1 MLLGAH
7 CRCSL
12 RRVRCRAELKCA
24 MKTAPSRLSS
34 ITVSAALS
42 DCVSNMRFSL
52 CGRDSGAADLIPTYL
67 TVHGSLHCKEST
79 SQAELHTCCQKA
91 VSLALG
97 RRQHQHSARC
107 WRGERGRVCL
117 ALRHCTQHRRGRGA
131 LRCLVIRGRRAAPYG
146 RTDRPK
152 RWLACEGGRC
162 DQMFS
167 LVPLQVPRSRASEA
181 ASRLSAYERP

>member
-1 MLLGAH
+1 
-7 CRCSL
+7 
-12 RRVRCRAELKCA
+12 

-42 DCVSNMRFSL
+42 DCVSNIQRTLQPFSL

-97 RRQHQHSARC
+97 RATVLHWPRC
-107 WRGERGRVCL
+107 
-117 ALRHCTQHRRGRGA
+117 ALRVAVAMATINLAR
-131 LRCLVIRGRRAAPYG
+131 LV
-146 RTDRPK
+146 
-152 RWLACEGGRC
+152 GG
-162 DQMFS
+162 
-167 LVPLQVPRSRASEA
+167 
-181 ASRLSAYERP
+181 